1 MGVVPHKAEADSP
14 LARMDMR
21 VASVDPATASAVRRP
36 AAYSRRALWA
46 FTLGMSIR
54 TTSSGLVPAV
64 TRTYICII
72 TVKNMHSY
80 CQVTCNYCQSM
91 LGMSIRTTSSGL
103 IPAVTTHLHT
113 RNYCQNMHSY
123 CQVTCSYCQSMLGMS
138 ISTTGSGL
146 VQQSHTCLL
155 SMMHSKRQTA

>member
-14 LARMDMR
+14 LARMDIR

-64 TRTYICII
+64 TRTYICVI
-72 TVKNMHSY
+72 TVKNMRSY

-91 LGMSIRTTSSGL
+91 LEMSIRTTSSGL
-103 IPAVTTHLHT
+103 VPAVTRTYIRVITVKTCTATVRLHV
-113 RNYCQNMHSY
+113 
-123 CQVTCSYCQSMLGMS
+123 VTVKACWRCP
-138 ISTTGSGL
+138 SGPL
-146 VQQSHTCLL
+146 ALAWSQQSHAPTYV
-155 SMMHSKRQTA
+155 